1 MSAVEC
7 SYKCEKISLSY
18 IIIPTILLSSPLISP
33 PHIHTHNVS
42 VTQACS
48 YPRAFAPAISV
59 CLEYVLLSSPHDWI
73 LLIISV
79 SAQVVSSERTSLT
92 TMATSLSTH
101 THHPLL
107 SLTLVLFTLSHLS
120 YRKISHII
128 VILLIAWIPPLECKL
143 LEDRN
148 SVLFTILSS
157 IPSSCL
163 AQCRCPINI
172 WWENKW
178 ISGKTVIKLWPHSL
192 SPTARTTASWPGHHA

>member
-59 CLEYVLLSSPHDWI
+59 FLEYVLLSSPHDWI

-128 VILLIAWIPPLECKL
+128 VILLIA
-143 LEDRN
+143 
-148 SVLFTILSS
+148 
-157 IPSSCL
+157 
-163 AQCRCPINI
+163 
-172 WWENKW
+172 
-178 ISGKTVIKLWPHSL
+178 
-192 SPTARTTASWPGHHA
+192 